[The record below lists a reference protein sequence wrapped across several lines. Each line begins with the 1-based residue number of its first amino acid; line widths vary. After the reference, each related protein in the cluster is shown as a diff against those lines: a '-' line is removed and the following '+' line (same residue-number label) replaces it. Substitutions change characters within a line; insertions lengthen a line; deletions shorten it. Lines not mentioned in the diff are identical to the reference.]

1 MAVVGEGVGPVV
13 GIILKDG
20 LLVSSAVGGK
30 VGRSVLGCLVG
41 NRLIVGDHVGRF
53 VVGAFVGKSEI
64 VGDHVGRLLMNST
77 GALVVGAG
85 VG

>member
-1 MAVVGEGVGPVV
+1 M
-13 GIILKDG
+13 
-20 LLVSSAVGGK
+20 
-30 VGRSVLGCLVG
+30 GRSVLGCLVG

-53 VVGAFVGKSEI
+53 VVGAFVGKREI